1 MTQGFDDEYAA
12 ALRTYL
18 QTRSEKDLAVGNE
31 LGRRALHE
39 DISVLMIVEKHT
51 QLFQ

>member
-31 LGRRALHE
+31 LGRGRARYRC
-39 DISVLMIVEKHT
+39 SRMRSR
-51 QLFQ
+51 QSRSCPF